1 MVVTKKKKR
10 VDIGNDTIYIYI
22 YIYKEKKREE
32 RVLCKSTQPSYM
44 VAILL
49 KQN

>member
-22 YIYKEKKREE
+22 KKKKREE